1 MRTNVTLKQLYYNNS
16 LLNYFF
22 RTQAQDTF
30 NELLDRAEDSV
41 EDVLEQLSLHFE
53 DMELDDVEEIFYNDQ
68 VQEIAD
74 TYGISLMED

>member
-1 MRTNVTLKQLYYNNS
+1 MRTDVTIKQLYYNNS

-22 RTQAQDTF
+22 RTQAQNTF
-30 NELLDRAEDSV
+30 HELLDRAEDSI
-41 EDVLEQLSLHFE
+41 EDVLDQLSLHFE

>member
-1 MRTNVTLKQLYYNNS
+1 MRTDVTLKQLYYNNS

-22 RTQAQDTF
+22 RTQAQNTF
-30 NELLDRAEDSV
+30 LELLDRAEDSID
-41 EDVLEQLSLHFE
+41 DVLEHLDICFGY
-53 DMELDDVEEIFYNDQ
+53 MCLDDVEEIFYNDQ

>member
-1 MRTNVTLKQLYYNNS
+1 MRTDVTLKQLYYNNS

-53 DMELDDVEEIFYNDQ
+53 DMELDYVEEIFYNDQ

>member
-1 MRTNVTLKQLYYNNS
+1 MRTDVTLKQLYYNNS

-30 NELLDRAEDSV
+30 HELLDRAEDSID
-41 EDVLEQLSLHFE
+41 DVLEHLGICF
-53 DMELDDVEEIFYNDQ
+53 DYMYLDDVEEIFYNDQ

-74 TYGISLMED
+74 TYGISLRED